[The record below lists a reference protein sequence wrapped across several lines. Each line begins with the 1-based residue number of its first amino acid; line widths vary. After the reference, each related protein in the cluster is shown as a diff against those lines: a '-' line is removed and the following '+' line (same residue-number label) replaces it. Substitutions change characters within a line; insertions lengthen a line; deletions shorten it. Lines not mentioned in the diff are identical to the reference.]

1 MRKFLSLFLIS
12 FCLSLWVG
20 GSSYT
25 YSQKQTV
32 QSQEINLQKSLRIFS
47 KDSVQNA
54 SSSIMEVQTKNQ
66 GFAFPLFTS
75 EQRQNIVNPDV
86 GLIVYDTDQD
96 KLYFFDGTLWQGL
109 EITNSKDTF
118 SFELPSEPTNG
129 FGAELI
135 MQDGFAF
142 IAASSQTVS
151 GISYS
156 GAVYYYQKNTENY
169 WILKQTIKPNTPIR
183 NNAFGFS
190 MSYRNDTLVCGANYG
205 VYVFVKNTTGTFIET
220 PKINIPTPTEYAPY
234 RVSLWQ
240 NYLAVVST
248 EAYYPINDDKIYIYK
263 KNGNVWD
270 VVQIITDANDL
281 LLGFSMQLDDGF
293 LFLGNGGIG
302 ANAPPDVNIARIH
315 IYKLQNGQFNL
326 FQIIKEGE
334 DDWLGEIVK
343 YHNNKLYAYVINGVN
358 IYTLANNSWYKSEFV
373 SIPNGMSFSHFDVY
387 GDYLFKGEDGAIVD
401 EFANSGRVV
410 IMRKTN
416 TGWIKNSVRTA
427 PDIEYYTWF
436 GRKISVFKQDY
447 IISGYSA
454 KRNKYYVL
462 FGRTYE

>member
-1 MRKFLSLFLIS
+1 MRQFLYLSLIS
-12 FCLSLWVG
+12 FGLSLWVG
-20 GSSYT
+20 GSSYI

-54 SSSIMEVQTKNQ
+54 SSSIMEVQSKNQ

-118 SFELPSEPTNG
+118 SFELPSDPANG
-129 FGAELI
+129 FGEELI

-142 IAASSQTVS
+142 IAAANQTVS
-151 GISYS
+151 GKPY
-156 GAVYYYQKNTENY
+156 GGVVYYYQKNTENY
-169 WILKQTIKPNTPIR
+169 WVLKQIIKPNIALSDNT
-183 NNAFGFS
+183 FGFS
-190 MSYRNDTLVCGANYG
+190 MSYRNDTLVCGSYKG
-205 VYVFVKNTTGTFIET
+205 VYVFAKNTSGDFIET
-220 PKINIPTPTEYAPY
+220 HKISIPTVTEFAPY

-248 EAYYPINDDKIYIYK
+248 GFFFPYNDDVIYIYQ
-263 KNGNVWD
+263 KNGNAWSLS
-270 VVQIITDANDL
+270 QAITDANDL
-281 LLGFSMQLDDGF
+281 SLGFSISMDDGF
-293 LFLGNGGIG
+293 LFLGNGGVG
-302 ANAPPDVNIARIH
+302 ENAPPDVNKSRIH

-326 FQIIKEGE
+326 FQVIKEGG
-334 DDWLGEIVK
+334 DDWLGKTVK
-343 YHNNKLYAYVINGVN
+343 YHNSKLYAYITNGVN

-373 SIPNGMSFSHFDVY
+373 SIPNPLSDSFFDVY
-387 GDYLFKGEDGAIVD
+387 GEYLLKGEQGTSVE
-401 EFANSGRVV
+401 EFMNSGRVIV
-410 IMRKTN
+410 MKKTN

-427 PDIEYYTWF
+427 ADIEYYTWF
-436 GRKISVFKQDY
+436 GRKVSVFKQDY
-447 IISGYSA
+447 VISGYSA